1 MLRRDLGIF
10 LVSAGIL
17 LLQICL
23 TKIFSFIL
31 WYHFGF
37 LAISSALLGFS
48 ASGVYLTLYP
58 GVLKRDPL
66 RTLGILA
73 SVGGVVTILTF
84 ALILRLQFNP
94 LYILKFV
101 QPDQV
106 IVNWGELVHF
116 AGFVALLM
124 VPFFFMG
131 LMVSIAIASEPAN
144 VGRIYFANLIGSG
157 VGCLVS
163 VPVLDVI
170 GGDKAVVFCAALVAA
185 SGVGFLRRGAVVPA
199 AVAVAIAAAGLAGP
213 DSWFPLRSPKGKP
226 LANVPKQDRICHD
239 WTSLARVDFYHMRG
253 AAKAGALPRKADG
266 LWGLSAR
273 VAKPDLVERFV
284 PPRIGIVIDAWA
296 MTSITEL
303 EGEPAGNPRLKFIE
317 YLPAT
322 LVYRLMKD
330 RSPRVVALGAGG
342 GLDVLSGLYFGAA
355 HVTGVEINR
364 SIVEAVKTRFA
375 GFAGNLYGRD
385 DVAIHADEGR
395 HFLEKCGEQF
405 DIVQVSGVD
414 TYSSTQAGAYN
425 LSENHLY
432 TREAFDCYFRRVKEN
447 GILTLTR
454 WYMPSP
460 WSGLPR
466 FSMRLAVLAHEALT
480 GIGVKNPG
488 RHVVF
493 AQSGRFTVMLLK
505 KIPFTQVELD
515 ILEATAQ
522 EYDYGFFQLPGRNAA
537 LNRAFAQDPA
547 MKREVAKVSEFDR
560 FYSTPDKRAFI
571 DDYYFD
577 VSAPTDDRPFF
588 FELYR
593 WRNITDAE
601 SFVGDAG
608 ITGHGI
614 LLVLFAELLVL
625 STVFVILPLWIVKRR
640 QLAIAGRGAVLT
652 YFSALGLGYILVEI
666 VLSQRFILF
675 LGHPVYALS
684 VVLSGLLF
692 FSGLGSLI
700 AGRLGLKGGWAQRVA
715 ILGILVVGLIYMFAL
730 PPLFQR
736 FLVADAPFRVLL
748 SFVLLA
754 PLGFLMGMPFPLG
767 VRRLKEQGAVVA
779 WAWGVNGY
787 FSVLGSVLSVILGLA
802 LGFTW
807 VLGIALGI
815 YSVALVASNRFG
827 TLSG

>member
-1 MLRRDLGIF
+1 MRRDFGIF

-37 LAISSALLGFS
+37 LAVSSALLGFS

-66 RTLGILA
+66 RALGILA
-73 SVGGVVTILTF
+73 TVGGVATILTF

-94 LYILKFV
+94 LLILSF
-101 QPDQV
+101 QPPDHV
-106 IVNWGELVHF
+106 IVNWGELLYF
-116 AGFVALLM
+116 ASFVALLM

-163 VPVLDVI
+163 VPLLDVI
-170 GGDKAVVFCAALVAA
+170 GGDKAVVLCAALVAL

-199 AVAVAIAAAGLAGP
+199 TVAIAIAAAGLAGP
-213 DSWFPLRSPKGKP
+213 ESWFPLRSPQEKP
-226 LANVPKQDRICHD
+226 LANVPRQDRICHE

-253 AAKAGALPRKADG
+253 AASEKALPRKVDG
-266 LWGLSAR
+266 LWGLSSR
-273 VAKPDLVERFV
+273 VAKLELREQLERDI

-303 EGEPAGNPRLKFIE
+303 RGEPFRNERLKFIE

-364 SIVEAVKTRFA
+364 SIVEGVKTRFA
-375 GFAGNLYGRD
+375 EFAGHLYDRD
-385 DVAIHADEGR
+385 DVSIHADEGR
-395 HFLEKCGEQF
+395 HFLEKCREQF

-432 TREAFDCYFRRVKEN
+432 TREAFDCYFRRVKDD

-454 WYMPSP
+454 WYWPSK

-466 FSMRLAVLAHEALT
+466 FSMRLAVLAYEALAA
-480 GIGVKNPG
+480 IGAKDPS
-488 RHVVF
+488 RHMVF
-493 AQSGRFTVMLLK
+493 AQSGAFTVMLLK
-505 KIPFTQVELD
+505 KSPFTREELA
-515 ILEATAQ
+515 ILEAAAQ
-522 EYDYGFFQLPGRNAA
+522 RFDYGFIHLPGREQQAA
-537 LNRAFAQDPA
+537 KFG
-547 MKREVAKVSEFDR
+547 EFDR
-560 FYSTPDKRAFI
+560 FFSAPDKQAFI

-593 WRNITDAE
+593 WRHITDWE

-614 LLVLFAELLVL
+614 LLVLFAELLIL

-640 QLAIAGRGAVLT
+640 QLQVAGRGAVLT

-692 FSGLGSLI
+692 FSGLGSLT
-700 AGRLGLKGGWAQRVA
+700 AGRLGLEGGRAQRVA
-715 ILGILVVGLIYMFAL
+715 ILGILVVGLIYMIAL

-736 FLVADAPFRVLL
+736 FLVAEAPFRVLL

-767 VRRLKEQGAVVA
+767 VRRLEGQGAVVA

-807 VLGIALGI
+807 VLGIALAV
-815 YSVALVASNRFG
+815 YAVALVTSNRFG
-827 TLSG
+827 VQSG